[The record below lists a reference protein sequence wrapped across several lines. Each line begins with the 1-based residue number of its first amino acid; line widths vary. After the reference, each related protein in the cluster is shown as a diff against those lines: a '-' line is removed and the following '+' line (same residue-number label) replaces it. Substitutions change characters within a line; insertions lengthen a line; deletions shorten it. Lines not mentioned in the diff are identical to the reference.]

1 MASLGE
7 GGTKV
12 GPAYFRSA
20 CVKKLDSANHVMA
33 MELEPAWDILIPEV
47 DDLNPICS
55 NRLLTTPDSIQLASS
70 GLSKETTG
78 GEFRVYTASTRGP
91 IRYI

>member
-20 CVKKLDSANHVMA
+20 RVKKLDSANHVMA

-47 DDLNPICS
+47 DDLNPLCS
-55 NRLLTTPDSIQLASS
+55 NPPTYHTRLHPACVFRFVKRKLQVGSLGYRRLL
-70 GLSKETTG
+70 
-78 GEFRVYTASTRGP
+78 
-91 IRYI
+91 